1 MRIYIPAVA
10 ADLEAAELSARTV
23 HAATAGLRAAADLPE
38 NMPAGE
44 AREMVEAIAMNAAAD
59 DSLRMLIAQASG
71 HVPTDSAEA
80 AEAAPAPRRIV
91 VAADVPDAELAPC
104 QDPEQLPSALAATR
118 PVAWDRV
125 VAIHADDGEAEPVIA
140 AALGGDDA
148 AFERTYGE
156 ELMWY
161 DICER
166 QTLAKE
172 LLGR

>member
-10 ADLEAAELSARTV
+10 VDLEAAELPARTV

-38 NMPAGE
+38 NMPEGE

-71 HVPTDSAEA
+71 QTPTDSEEA
-80 AEAAPAPRRIV
+80 GKAAPAPRRIV
-91 VAADVPDAELAPC
+91 AAADVPDSVLAPC
-104 QDPEQLPSALAATR
+104 RDPEQLPSALVMAKA
-118 PVAWDRV
+118 VAWSRV
-125 VAIHADDGEAEPVIA
+125 VAIHADDAEAEPVVA

-148 AFERTYGE
+148 AFERTYDE

-166 QTLAKE
+166 QALAKE